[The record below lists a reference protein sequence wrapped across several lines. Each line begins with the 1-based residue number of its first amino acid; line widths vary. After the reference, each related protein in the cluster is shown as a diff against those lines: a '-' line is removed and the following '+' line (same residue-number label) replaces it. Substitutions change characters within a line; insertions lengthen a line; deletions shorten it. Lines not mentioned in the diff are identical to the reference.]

1 VASLPGR
8 VRRHGRPHDE
18 PLATMSRKA
27 LLWLSGGLAVAAVT
41 SLIIGMMLLQKDI
54 ASYIAS
60 HYQEY
65 SRDANGT
72 RYVCTGSPDDVA
84 DELADYDEPEAR
96 ADNGKN
102 EYLRYSNNI
111 VIVGPDGNR
120 PCTIRVESLGAG
132 YSHGAFIFLGPGFSP
147 GSPSSGAGGTPG
159 GPGGT
164 K

>member
-1 VASLPGR
+1 V
-8 VRRHGRPHDE
+8 
-18 PLATMSRKA
+18 SRKH
-27 LLWLSGGLAVAAVT
+27 LLWLAGGLAVAAVV
-41 SLIIGMMLLQKDI
+41 SLIFGIILLQKDI

-60 HYQEY
+60 NYREY

-72 RYVCTGSPDDVA
+72 RYLCNGSPDQVA
-84 DELADYDEPEAR
+84 DTLAEYQEPEAR
-96 ADNGKN
+96 ADNDNN

-111 VIVGPDGNR
+111 VIVGPDGGH
-120 PCTIRVESLGAG
+120 PCSIRVEGLSAG
-132 YSHGAFIFLGPGFSP
+132 YNHGSFVFLGPGFGP

>member
-1 VASLPGR
+1 
-8 VRRHGRPHDE
+8 
-18 PLATMSRKA
+18 MSRRR
-27 LLWLSGGLAVAAVT
+27 LFWISGGLAVAATV
-41 SLIIGMMLLQKDI
+41 SLIFGIMLLQKNI

-60 HYQEY
+60 HYHEY

-72 RYVCTGSPDDVA
+72 RYACTGSAEQVA
-84 DELADYDEPEAR
+84 DTLGEYEEPEAR
-96 ADNGKN
+96 ADNDKS

-111 VIVGPDGNR
+111 VIVGPDGNYA
-120 PCTIRVESLGAG
+120 CSIRVESLSGG

-147 GSPSSGAGGTPG
+147 GSPAGGAGGTPG